1 MKFKLLVGTLIV
13 SASMC
18 SQSFGFDL
26 LGRMLGANYHGGG
39 CCEPSCCDTGYTGCG
54 HDYGCGCDSCC
65 GNTHGGLF
73 GGFKG
78 RHHGGCNSCNSCDP
92 CACQPVYTGCDSCG
106 YDAGCGCG
114 GGYDSCNSCDPCNSC
129 CKRRFSLF
137 GWLFGGHHRRGHGCG
152 CNSCGYD
159 SGCGCGSSYGPTDL
173 PGADGGEPAPVPPAP
188 VADPSASAR
197 YPMYIRPASRIIR
210 N

>member
-1 MKFKLLVGTLIV
+1 MKFKLFVGALIV
-13 SASMC
+13 GACMC
-18 SQSFGFDL
+18 TQSYGFDL

-65 GNTHGGLF
+65 GGHGGLF

-78 RHHGGCNSCNSCDP
+78 AHHGCNDCCDT
-92 CACQPVYTGCDSCG
+92 CGSYDSCG
-106 YDAGCGCG
+106 C
-114 GGYDSCNSCDPCNSC
+114 GGYDSCGCGGHGYDSCGCGQDYGCNTCDPCNSC

-137 GWLFGGHHRRGHGCG
+137 GWLFGHGRRGCGG

-159 SGCGCGSSYGPTDL
+159 SCGCGGGDYHYGPTDL
-173 PGADGGEPAPVPPAP
+173 PAGDQPAPVPPAP

>member
-18 SQSFGFDL
+18 TQSYGFDL
-26 LGRMLGANYHGGG
+26 LGRMLGLNYHGGG

-54 HDYGCGCDSCC
+54 HDYGCGYDSCC
-65 GNTHGGLF
+65 DRGHGLF

-78 RHHGGCNSCNSCDP
+78 RHHGGCCDPCGYDP
-92 CACQPVYTGCDSCG
+92 CACGHDYGCG
-106 YDAGCGCG
+106 YDKGCG
-114 GGYDSCNSCDPCNSC
+114 YDHGCNTCNTCDPCNTG

-137 GWLFGGHHRRGHGCG
+137 GWLFGGHRRGC
-152 CNSCGYD
+152 CNPCD
-159 SGCGCGSSYGPTDL
+159 TCGCGGDYHYGPTDL
-173 PGADGGEPAPVPPAP
+173 PAGDQAAPVPPAP
-188 VADPSASAR
+188 VVDPSASAR